1 MKIFPLFFFL
11 FGLVALILGIIIL
24 FNDGVLIALQ
34 PQGLRT
40 GLAIVLVLY
49 GGYRVWTGLGAIWKI
64 QHVDDKK

>member
-40 GLAIVLVLY
+40 GLAIVLVIY
-49 GGYRVWTGLGAIWKI
+49 GSYRVWTGLGAIWKI